1 MASNFKIYIHRK
13 YDRLHVRLTGDFD
26 GMSACELL
34 NILRDNG
41 EGVGQVF
48 VNTSGLKDVYSFGQD
63 TFEKNLYLL
72 KGRSFRLVFTGQ
84 KASNVAPE
92 RNMFF

>member
-1 MASNFKIYIHRK
+1 MAYNFKMHICRRGR
-13 YDRLHVRLTGDFD
+13 RLNVRLAGDFD

-34 NILRDNG
+34 NILRENG
-41 EGVGQVF
+41 EGVRQVL
-48 VNTSGLKDVYSFGQD
+48 VNTSGLKTVYSFGRD
-63 TFEKNLYLL
+63 TFEKNLHLL
-72 KGRSFRLVFTGQ
+72 KDQSFRLVFTGQ